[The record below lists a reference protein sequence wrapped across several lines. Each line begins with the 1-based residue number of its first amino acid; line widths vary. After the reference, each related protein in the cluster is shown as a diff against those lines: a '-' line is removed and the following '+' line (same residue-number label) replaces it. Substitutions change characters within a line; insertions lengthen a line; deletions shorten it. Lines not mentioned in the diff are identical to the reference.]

1 MNKSELMSAIAQAA
15 GITNQKA
22 DEVIKAL
29 TNAVTET
36 LKKGDK
42 VVLNGFGSFEVSTR
56 SARIGRNPGTGKE
69 IKIAERIAP
78 KFKAGKTLKDAV
90 ATIKSQ
96 KK

>member
-1 MNKSELMSAIAQAA
+1 MNKAELIKEISN
-15 GITNQKA
+15 TSTLSNQQIDEILKA
-22 DEVIKAL
+22 MVNTIID
-29 TNAVTET
+29 T
-36 LKKGDK
+36 LQKGDK

-56 SARIGRNPGTGKE
+56 AARIGRNPGTGKE

-90 ATIKSQ
+90 ATIKPQ